1 MSGNTM
7 NSIATHALKKKKSAY
22 DRTIIHKYGWTARIH
37 VPMKSGTVANY
48 ESSDED
54 NVLLNQHAV

>member
-1 MSGNTM
+1 MLGSAM
-7 NSIATHALKKKKSAY
+7 NIMATHALKKKKYVY
-22 DRTIIHKYGWTARIH
+22 DQTMIHKDGWTARIH

-54 NVLLNQHAV
+54 NIPLNQLAV